1 MIELPI
7 YHHDD
12 QSKELDQLGIATPL
26 DEVETKQ
33 MLFFTINAIGHYK
46 DSYVECSLVHSNG
59 MSFVC
64 PYPYEKLKS
73 IFYEGRT

>member
-12 QSKELDQLGIATPL
+12 QSKELDKLGIATPL
-26 DEVETKQ
+26 YDTETKQ

-46 DSYVECSLVHSNG
+46 DEDVECSLVHCNG

-64 PYPYEKLKS
+64 PYSYEKLKS